1 MSVLYAPEV
10 SRAAIIGQQ
19 ERQARL
25 ARMTPPAR
33 YNQTAADEVAWE
45 RQICGRATP
54 IKITAKEIIRV
65 VCDYYHVSQLD
76 IISARRTLNV
86 MIPRQIVMYL
96 ARELTP
102 MSTPQI
108 GARQRRQNVR
118 AIPHIEGHAFGYVF
132 GARHLALVGVCVN
145 RISMSDLND
154 EYARAG

>member
-1 MSVLYAPEV
+1 MSILYAPEV

-54 IKITAKEIIRV
+54 IKITVKEIIRV
-65 VCDYYHVSQLD
+65 VCNYYHVTPLD
-76 IISARRTLNV
+76 IVSARRTLNV

-96 ARELTP
+96 AREMTP

-108 GARQRRQNVR
+108 GARLGNRDHSTVIHGAKKIERRIAADVR
-118 AIPHIEGHAFGYVF
+118 IAEAVSNI
-132 GARHLALVGVCVN
+132 RSRL
-145 RISMSDLND
+145 RDL
-154 EYARAG
+154 ESVHV

>member
-1 MSVLYAPEV
+1 MSILYAPEV
-10 SRAAIIGQQ
+10 PRSAVVSQQ

-25 ARMTPPAR
+25 ARMAPPAR
-33 YNQTAADEVAWE
+33 YNQTAADEIAWE

-54 IKITAKEIIRV
+54 VKITAKEIIRV

-108 GARQRRQNVR
+108 GARLGNRDHSTIIHGAKKIERRIASDVR
-118 AIPHIEGHAFGYVF
+118 IAEAVSNIR
-132 GARHLALVGVCVN
+132 ARLK
-145 RISMSDLND
+145 DL
-154 EYARAG
+154 ERAHV